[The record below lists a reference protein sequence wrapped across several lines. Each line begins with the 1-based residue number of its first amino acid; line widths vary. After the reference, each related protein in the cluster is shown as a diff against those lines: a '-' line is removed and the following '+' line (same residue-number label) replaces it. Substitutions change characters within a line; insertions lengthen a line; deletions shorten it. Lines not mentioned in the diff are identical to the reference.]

1 MRYRERGRGPHCVL
15 RPVLRVSD
23 RDVRLSRSHREI
35 SEVRGILA
43 RVSRRG
49 AEHTLSPACIQLAW
63 CRSTHSSGSARGSSH
78 AEPAGHTQR
87 GQSLVSR
94 CSCQVSRRGSLHLKD
109 DAGDSADCGDIFRPV
124 CQQHGPRACVR
135 GRLPIRPQKA
145 DSPSHEVHCVCST
158 DHGLCP
164 AGFRASECQRQGF
177 RFGGSLSFGG
187 RRLMFCPDHAR
198 ASPDPRVSALM
209 ISSSTGSTTST
220 SLME

>member
-1 MRYRERGRGPHCVL
+1 MFSIQKPSWPHFGQVTMKWSLQTFQRCLVQL
-15 RPVLRVSD
+15 GFIWRSFAQKRHAEPFVESTAWAFPLAVVCPNFGFIRIKLGFLVFAPPWLT

-94 CSCQVSRRGSLHLKD
+94 CSCQVSRRG
-109 DAGDSADCGDIFRPV
+109 
-124 CQQHGPRACVR
+124 
-135 GRLPIRPQKA
+135 
-145 DSPSHEVHCVCST
+145 
-158 DHGLCP
+158 
-164 AGFRASECQRQGF
+164 
-177 RFGGSLSFGG
+177 
-187 RRLMFCPDHAR
+187 
-198 ASPDPRVSALM
+198 
-209 ISSSTGSTTST
+209 
-220 SLME
+220 